1 MNDKQEIKIEDY
13 DEFDFGFSTVD
24 EQEVEEFHQMVQ
36 SKVAEENADISN
48 ALEQKI
54 DKLLEVRSGD
64 TSQLQELEKK
74 RKEDLLNVEKII
86 MPLLKNLQKNPDD
99 IYIKWPNRKD
109 VIEKQIRKI
118 VAITRR

>member
-24 EQEVEEFHQMVQ
+24 EREVEEFHQMVQ
-36 SKVAEENADISN
+36 TKVAEENADISN